1 MHCPSPQPLSWF
13 RLFLLCL
20 GVALLN
26 NDSKMN
32 IFISALLQSLIWT
45 TATAQVQLVNATQ
58 ASINT
63 TVSSTCLAVLNQAVT
78 CDPSITLFQGS
89 KLSGIP
95 FFFNATQLAKLCTTT
110 CSSALAT
117 WERRIAGA
125 CGSTYWPSPQ
135 GTQYLPASLAQAY
148 VEAFNSTCLQNS

>member
-1 MHCPSPQPLSWF
+1 MHCPSPQPLFVF

-20 GVALLN
+20 GVAVLN
-26 NDSKMN
+26 NYSKMN
-32 IFISALLQSLIWT
+32 IFISALLESLIWT
-45 TATAQVQLVNATQ
+45 TATAQVHLVNATQ

-95 FFFNATQLAKLCTTT
+95 FFFQRYTAGKTLHDNLLHCLGNMGTKNRRSLWKHVL
-110 CSSALAT
+110 ALAS
-117 WERRIAGA
+117 RNAI
-125 CGSTYWPSPQ
+125 
-135 GTQYLPASLAQAY
+135 
-148 VEAFNSTCLQNS
+148 STCISGPSLR

>member
-1 MHCPSPQPLSWF
+1 
-13 RLFLLCL
+13 
-20 GVALLN
+20 
-26 NDSKMN
+26 MN

-95 FFFNATQLAKLCTTT
+95 FFSTLHSWQNSARQLA
-110 CSSALAT
+110 
-117 WERRIAGA
+117 
-125 CGSTYWPSPQ
+125 P
-135 GTQYLPASLAQAY
+135 LPWQHGNEESQI
-148 VEAFNSTCLQNS
+148 NR